1 LVLGAGGVMGGA
13 WLTGALAALA
23 AETRW
28 DPRSAARIVGTS
40 AGAMM
45 GALVAAG
52 VPPWFMVAHSAGEVF
67 EGVTDASG
75 RPAAE
80 AERDAGASFRLHR
93 GLPPIGPGSWRLALT
108 TLTRP
113 ADFPV
118 AARLSGWLPRGV
130 VSTEPLKD
138 TVRRV
143 VPSGWAEHPSLWLVA
158 CDYRTGERVVFGRGD
173 DPRAELADAVA
184 ASCAIPGFYHPVVI
198 AGRRYVD
205 GGMWSASNLDLLR
218 GCGLDL
224 VICLNPTSSLDR
236 SSPRR
241 PIDRVAGAFRSVSG
255 RRLGREARELRSE
268 GVEAVLVQ
276 PVAED
281 LEAMGRNW
289 MSGRRRHRV
298 IETAMR
304 TVAQQLR
311 EPEKSEPLA
320 GLPEGEPYMV
330 ERPPGP
336 PSEWP
341 RLRDITQAERRAS

>member
-1 LVLGAGGVMGGA
+1 MGGS

-23 AETRW
+23 TETRW
-28 DPRSAARIVGTS
+28 DPRSADRIVGTS

-80 AERDAGASFRLHR
+80 ADRDGGATFRLQR
-93 GLPPIGPGSWRLALT
+93 ALPPIGPGSWRLALT

-113 ADFPV
+113 ADFPP

-138 TVRRV
+138 TIRRV
-143 VPSGWAEHPSLWLVA
+143 VPSGWADHPSLSLVA
-158 CDYRTGERVVFGRGD
+158 CDYRTGERVVFGRD
-173 DPRAELADAVA
+173 EAPRADLADAVA
-184 ASCAIPGFYHPVVI
+184 ASCAIPGFYHPVAI

-218 GCGLDL
+218 GCRLDR
-224 VICLNPTSSLDR
+224 VICLNPTSSLD
-236 SSPRR
+236 SFSPRS
-241 PIDRVAGAFRSVSG
+241 PVDRVAGAFRSLSG
-255 RRLGREARELRSE
+255 RRLGNEAKQLRADGTE
-268 GVEAVLVQ
+268 VVLIQ
-276 PVAED
+276 PIAED
-281 LEAMGRNW
+281 LAAMGRNW

-304 TVAQQLR
+304 TVADQLR
-311 EPEKSEPLA
+311 DADTRGRLE

-336 PSEWP
+336 PSQWP
-341 RLRDITQAERRAS
+341 RLRDITGAGRRAS